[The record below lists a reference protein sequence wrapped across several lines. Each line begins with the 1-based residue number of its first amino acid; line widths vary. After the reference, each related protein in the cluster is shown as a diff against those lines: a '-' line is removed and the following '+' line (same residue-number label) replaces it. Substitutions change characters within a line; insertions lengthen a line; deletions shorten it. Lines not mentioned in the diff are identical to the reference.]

1 MFMALIKCPECGKEI
16 SDKAEICIYCGYPL
30 NTIKEIDEFKFDKTK
45 ICPVCGK
52 STWKYDSESGL
63 VLCTT
68 CGCAVDENTVVHNA
82 YIKKYEEQNKL
93 NKPKCPTCNSPN
105 IEKISTGSKIISG
118 MAFGLFS
125 KNAKST
131 FRCKNCNYKW

>member
-1 MFMALIKCPECGKEI
+1 MIIKCPECGKEI

-30 NTIKEIDEFKFDKTK
+30 NTIKETDEFKFDKTK

-93 NKPKCPTCNSPN
+93 NKPKCPTCNSTN

-125 KNAKST
+125 KDAKCT
-131 FRCKNCNYKW
+131 FHCKNCNYKW